1 MKVEFHDGMEL
12 ELPDSLTDAQV
23 QAIVDALVKAH
34 TVAANAMSRADEAH
48 AVASRPVHIPASKG
62 DEAVVAALAQLQITM
77 EQGFAR
83 MVKAQMADTVLVKD
97 PLRDEPVRAEK
108 VIR

>member
-34 TVAANAMSRADEAH
+34 TAAANAMSRADEAH
-48 AVASRPVHIPASKG
+48 AVASRPINIPASKG
-62 DEAVVAALAQLQITM
+62 NEDVVAALTQLQATIDR
-77 EQGFAR
+77 GFTR
-83 MVKAQMADTVLVKD
+83 MIAAQMADTVLVND
-97 PLRDEPVRAEK
+97 GLREEPNRARK
-108 VIR
+108 VI